1 MMYLE
6 MILIY
11 VIFVTIIWAALKVAS
26 DSDDQ
31 MEEMLREKKAE
42 DAKKL
47 NK

>member
-1 MMYLE
+1 MIYLE

-11 VIFVTIIWAALKVAS
+11 VIFVTIIWAVLKVAS

-31 MEEMLREKKAE
+31 MEKMLREKKAE
-42 DAKKL
+42 DTAKL